1 VPVLTFIVIVLMIVA
16 FGPILWQ
23 VPKALWPLRLN
34 RSATRFTGLY
44 RRYAVD
50 TITGH
55 ASGHTSSTSSRT
67 IGGTSGG
74 TVNGTIS
81 GDGTIFASISAPT
94 AGHTFSTLHDM
105 FYVTEADGT
114 THAIRTANVSPSV
127 GEGHLVSAAVLVH
140 GARRGN
146 AFVVY
151 NHTIGEWWIERYR
164 RGRDVPPKGT
174 HLKMVYHLGA
184 IHQLIALLSAG
195 LGILLGILAQIQF
208 AAFRKIGVKPLISLM
223 ERRPQEGSATAAPTT
238 ALPSPVVPGPGADIA
253 TQVRELTELHSS
265 GALSAEQF
273 EAAKA
278 KLLAT

>member
-1 VPVLTFIVIVLMIVA
+1 MATLVAVLLLIVA

-23 VPKALWPLRLN
+23 IPKALWPLRLN

-55 ASGHTSSTSSRT
+55 ASAHASSTSSRT

-74 TVNGTIS
+74 HVSGWLSDSGTFYGS
-81 GDGTIFASISAPT
+81 VSAPN

-174 HLKMVYHLGA
+174 HLKMVWHLGA
-184 IHQLIALLSAG
+184 IHQLIAVLCAG
-195 LGILLGILAQIQF
+195 LGILLGILAQSQL
-208 AAFRKIGVKPLISLM
+208 AAFRKIGVKRLISRM
-223 ERRPQEGSATAAPTT
+223 ERRAQEVSATAAQTP
-238 ALPSPVVPGPGADIA
+238 ALASPGAPAPGAGIA
-253 TQVRELTELHSS
+253 TQLRELTDLHSS
-265 GALSAEQF
+265 GALTADQL

-278 KLLAT
+278 KLLGT

>member
-1 VPVLTFIVIVLMIVA
+1 VLTFIVIVVMIVA

-44 RRYAVD
+44 RRYAIE
-50 TITGH
+50 TITGY
-55 ASGHTSSTSSRT
+55 ASGHASSTSSRT
-67 IGGTSGG
+67 IGGRSGG

-81 GDGTIFASISAPT
+81 GDTIFASISAPT
-94 AGHTFSTLHDM
+94 AGHTFNTLHDM
-105 FYVTEADGT
+105 FYVTEADGRT
-114 THAIRTANVSPSV
+114 RAIRTANVSPSV
-127 GEGHLVSAAVLVH
+127 GEGHLVSAALLVH
-140 GARRGN
+140 GARPGN

-174 HLKMVYHLGA
+174 HLRMVWHLGA
-184 IHQLIALLSAG
+184 IHQLIALLCAG
-195 LGILLGILAQIQF
+195 LGILLGILAQTQL

-223 ERRPQEGSATAAPTT
+223 ERRPQEVLAMAAQTT

-253 TQVRELTELHSS
+253 TQVRELTELYSS

-273 EAAKA
+273 EAAKG

>member
-1 VPVLTFIVIVLMIVA
+1 MVTIIAIVVTVVV

-23 VPKALWPLRLN
+23 VPKALWPVRLN

-55 ASGHTSSTSSRT
+55 ASGQKSSTSSRT
-67 IGGTSGG
+67 AGGTSGG
-74 TVNGTIS
+74 TVTGTIS
-81 GDGTIFASISAPT
+81 GNGFVVGNITAPT
-94 AGHTFSTLHDM
+94 EGQTFSTLHDT
-105 FYVTEADGT
+105 FYLTEADGT
-114 THAIRTANVSPSV
+114 THAIRTANVSPTV

-174 HLKMVYHLGA
+174 HLKMVWHLGSA
-184 IHQLIALLSAG
+184 HQLISILCVG
-195 LGILLGILAQIQF
+195 LGIPLAILSQSQL
-208 AAFRKIGVKPLISLM
+208 AAFRKFGVKPLISQM
-223 ERRPQEGSATAAPTT
+223 EQEGQEALATAAQAP
-238 ALPSPVVPGPGADIA
+238 ALPSPATPAPGATDIA
-253 TQVRELTELHSS
+253 TQVRELSELHSS

-273 EAAKA
+273 EAAKT
-278 KLLAT
+278 KLLDA